1 MRLICSKLRFETDR
15 QLSLFPATCA
25 ALKASE
31 LDLVKAL
38 DGLVETGWSEEAKEC
53 ASGALLQLC
62 PERKKAVVVEVDP
75 DARHIMLSC
84 EARPPPSTEGVSCC
98 CCCCDLS

>member
-1 MRLICSKLRFETDR
+1 M
-15 QLSLFPATCA
+15 
-25 ALKASE
+25 KASE
-31 LDLVKAL
+31 LGLVKAL

-53 ASGALLQLC
+53 ASGALRQLC

-84 EARPPPSTEGVSCC
+84 EARPPPSA
-98 CCCCDLS
+98 